1 MYKLSKLDKISFL
14 LVIIGAIN
22 WGLIGLF
29 SFNIVD
35 FLFGIIPLIEK
46 VIYILIGIAGANV
59 ILLIN
64 KSNIKT
70 KDSH

>member
-1 MYKLSKLDKISFL
+1 MYKLSNLDKISFV
-14 LVIIGAIN
+14 LVIIGAVN

-29 SFNIVD
+29 SFNFVN

-46 VIYILIGIAGANV
+46 IIYVIIGIAGANI
-59 ILLIN
+59 ILLVS
-64 KSNIKT
+64 KSNIRT